1 VYAEFLTP
9 KDVLLTIAEAAREKR
24 LSKNLSQKS
33 LAENSGVSLGT
44 LKKFEGTGKISL
56 ESLLK
61 LALCLDS
68 LQEFLKLFKLQADQK
83 FKTLDEVIHYKVRKR
98 GRR

>member
-1 VYAEFLTP
+1 MYAEFLTP
-9 KDVLLTIAEAAREKR
+9 KEVLQSIADAAKEKR

-68 LQEFLKLFKLQADQK
+68 LQEFLALFKQQAEQQ
-83 FKTLDEVIHYKVRKR
+83 FKTLDKVIHYKVRKR